1 MTDIDAPAADG
12 RPPRAAA
19 TVGTRA
25 VSHPD
30 ASAAGAAGDAGLPNA
45 GLPNDVVPA
54 IELAGVAKE
63 FQARG
68 ELVAAVRG
76 IDLAIRQGE
85 FFSMLGPS
93 GCGKTTT
100 MRMVAGF
107 EEPTRGTVSLQGR
120 DVTWEPP
127 NERDVNMVCQSY
139 ALFPHMNV
147 FENVAFGLRRKN
159 VAKDRITRQV
169 GEMLEI
175 VDLTGRE
182 QRRPRELSGG
192 QQQRVA
198 LARALVNH
206 PKALLLDEPL
216 GALDLK
222 LRQAM
227 QVELKRIQREV
238 GITFVYVTHDQNEA
252 LTMSDRIAVMND
264 GVIEHL
270 GSPREIYEHPATR
283 FVAGFI
289 GTSNLLTGRVSRLT
303 GGSAVIEVS
312 PDERIVVP
320 VGQRACGQGDEIEV
334 TVRPEK
340 IALSPAQPVS
350 AGCALRGTVTEVV
363 YLGTSTNFIITTST
377 GADVVVFVQNAAA
390 TDDHAADV
398 HRGDAVWLSWEP
410 QYSYAIG
417 SSL

>member
-19 TVGTRA
+19 TVGPRA
-25 VSHPD
+25 AGHPG
-30 ASAAGAAGDAGLPNA
+30 ASASGDAGPPDA
-45 GLPNDVVPA
+45 GPPDDTFHA
-54 IELAGVAKE
+54 IELEGVAKE
-63 FQARG
+63 FHARG

-120 DVTWEPP
+120 DVTWDPP
-127 NERDVNMVCQSY
+127 NKRDVNMVFQSY

-147 FENVAFGLRRKN
+147 FENVAFGLRRRN
-159 VAKDRITRQV
+159 IAKDRITRQV

-303 GGSAVIEVS
+303 GGTAVIEVS
-312 PDERIVVP
+312 PEERIVVP
-320 VGQRACGQGDEIEV
+320 VGQRPCGQGDEIEV

-340 IALSPAQPVS
+340 IALSLAQPVS
-350 AGCALRGTVTEVV
+350 AGCALRGTVAEVV

-390 TDDHAADV
+390 TDDAAADV

>member
-1 MTDIDAPAADG
+1 MT
-12 RPPRAAA
+12 RAA
-19 TVGTRA
+19 
-25 VSHPD
+25 SHPE
-30 ASAAGAAGDAGLPNA
+30 ASAAGTEADAGPPST
-45 GLPNDVVPA
+45 GPPDDRIPA

-85 FFSMLGPS
+85 FFSMLGPL

-127 NERDVNMVCQSY
+127 NKRDVNMVFQSY

-222 LRQAM
+222 L
-227 QVELKRIQREV
+227 
-238 GITFVYVTHDQNEA
+238 
-252 LTMSDRIAVMND
+252 S
-264 GVIEHL
+264 
-270 GSPREIYEHPATR
+270 S
-283 FVAGFI
+283 
-289 GTSNLLTGRVSRLT
+289 TSRSARWTSSSGRPCRWS
-303 GGSAVIEVS
+303 
-312 PDERIVVP
+312 
-320 VGQRACGQGDEIEV
+320 
-334 TVRPEK
+334 
-340 IALSPAQPVS
+340 
-350 AGCALRGTVTEVV
+350 
-363 YLGTSTNFIITTST
+363 
-377 GADVVVFVQNAAA
+377 
-390 TDDHAADV
+390 
-398 HRGDAVWLSWEP
+398 
-410 QYSYAIG
+410 
-417 SSL
+417 